1 MIRDCAYETHL
12 GLLTDSH
19 RVVKFTA
26 IVTGQGSVSRIH
38 CYNFMNK
45 ISLYLVLFLI
55 LLVLFLPLLLILRRH
70 LLTLITLL
78 HIWPWTIPIS
88 VRLGDPTWWWLLPSE
103 RRSDWSLRLEHLR
116 LMRWPERLRLV
127 WWPETILLPQRPR
140 FLWLPNPSP
149 PSSIT
154 DCLSASTKVSRDPPC
169 PNISR
174 EAQSRRL
181 IHNPLVP
188 SHRKKSS
195 GLISLLLTRSLL
207 THTRW
212 PPLIS

>member
-26 IVTGQGSVSRIH
+26 IVTGQDSVSRIH

-103 RRSDWSLRLEHLR
+103 RRSDWSLRLERLR

-140 FLWLPNPSP
+140 SLWLPNPS
-149 PSSIT
+149 SSF
-154 DCLSASTKVSRDPPC
+154 LHH
-169 PNISR
+169 
-174 EAQSRRL
+174 RL
-181 IHNPLVP
+181 LERLNKGKP
-188 SHRKKSS
+188 RSS
-195 GLISLLLTRSLL
+195 LPKYLTRSSESSAYPQSS
-207 THTRW
+207 RAF
-212 PPLIS
+212 PPENSPLP